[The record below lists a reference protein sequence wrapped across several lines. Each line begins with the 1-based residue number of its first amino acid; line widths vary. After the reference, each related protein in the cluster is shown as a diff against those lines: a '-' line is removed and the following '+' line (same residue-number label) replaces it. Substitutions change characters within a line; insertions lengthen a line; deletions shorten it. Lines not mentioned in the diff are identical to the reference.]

1 MWASLSSSHVM
12 GVPSV
17 YTGMSLS
24 VCWDSARSPR
34 SFDMVELGEEDTLGE
49 RDVHRYHVDK
59 RVVGVHAAE
68 SQTGPTKS
76 QEALLKY

>member
-1 MWASLSSSHVM
+1 
-12 GVPSV
+12 
-17 YTGMSLS
+17 
-24 VCWDSARSPR
+24 
-34 SFDMVELGEEDTLGE
+34 MVELGEEDTLGE